1 MPGRIP
7 HGRAAG
13 GCRPRRSRT
22 RFGVMADTVREIE
35 RKYEA
40 GKDTGA
46 ARLPDLS
53 GAAPVATVT
62 DEGVRELDAVYYDTA
77 DRRLAAA
84 GITLR
89 RRTGGPDEGWHLK
102 LPVAE
107 PAVPGAA
114 PGAVPGA
121 RDEIRTPL
129 TVSAIPR
136 ALTALVR
143 SRTRDVPLAPLMRI
157 VSRREVRH
165 LLAADGTLLAEAST
179 DTVTAT
185 RLTDGNLTDGKT
197 DAKASAHWTEIEI
210 ELAEGAD
217 PALLDTLDPLLRKA
231 GLRPSKAPSKLARA
245 LRETGLGEPPRR
257 TAAGP
262 PAEAPA
268 GDHVLAFLRA
278 QAEAVAA
285 LDPGARLGTE
295 DAVHQMRVATRR
307 LRSSFRSYGKV
318 LDRRATD
325 PLAQELKWLAA
336 ELGVDRDREVL
347 AERLRERLDELPR
360 ALVRGPVRARLRTW
374 STAGR
379 RGSRRRLT
387 AVLDSARY
395 LTLLDGL
402 DALLAD
408 PPLREAAAGP
418 PHTVLAK
425 AMLRDYGRLAGRV
438 EHALATTPGH
448 DRDTALHDARK
459 AAKRARYAAEAAT
472 PALGKEA
479 KRFAQQM
486 KSVQTLLGDHQDS
499 VMARGTLRAIAAEAE
514 GAGEPTFTFGV
525 LYGREERRAEQDERE
540 LPGLWERV
548 AERISAVSPR

>member
-1 MPGRIP
+1 
-7 HGRAAG
+7 
-13 GCRPRRSRT
+13 
-22 RFGVMADTVREIE
+22 MADTVREIE

-53 GAAPVATVT
+53 GSAPVATVT

-102 LPVAE
+102 LPVVE
-107 PAVPGAA
+107 AA
-114 PGAVPGA
+114 APGA
-121 RDEIRTPL
+121 RDEIRAPL

-185 RLTDGNLTDGKT
+185 RLTEGAT
-197 DAKASAHWTEIEI
+197 DAKASAHWTEIEV
-210 ELAEGAD
+210 ELAEGVD

-257 TAAGP
+257 PTAGP

-374 STAGR
+374 SAAGR
-379 RGSRRRLT
+379 RGSRRRLA

-395 LTLLDGL
+395 LTLLNGL

-408 PPLREAAAGP
+408 PPLCEAAAGP
-418 PHTVLAK
+418 SHTVLAK
-425 AMLRDYGRLAGRV
+425 TVLRDYGRLAGRV
-438 EHALATTPGH
+438 EHALVTDPGH

-548 AERISAVSPR
+548 AERISAASLR

>member
-1 MPGRIP
+1 
-7 HGRAAG
+7 
-13 GCRPRRSRT
+13 
-22 RFGVMADTVREIE
+22 MADTVREIE

-40 GKDTGA
+40 GRDTGA

-53 GAAPVATVT
+53 GAASVASVT

-77 DRRLAAA
+77 DLRLAAA

-102 LPVAE
+102 LPVAA
-107 PAVPGAA
+107 PAA
-114 PGAVPGA
+114 PGA
-121 RDEIRTPL
+121 RDEIRAPL

-165 LLAADGTLLAEAST
+165 LLAADGTRLAEACT

-185 RLTDGNLTDGKT
+185 RLTGDETTAG
-197 DAKASAHWTEIEI
+197 WTEIEI

-217 PALLDTLDPLLRKA
+217 PALFDTLEPLLRAA

-245 LRETGLGEPPRR
+245 LRETGLGEPRR
-257 TAAGP
+257 RPAATP
-262 PAEAPA
+262 PAGARA

-278 QAEAVAA
+278 QVEAVVA

-307 LRSSFRSYGKV
+307 LRAAFRSHAKV

-325 PLAQELKWLAA
+325 PLGRELRWLAD

-347 AERLRERLDELPR
+347 AERLRDRLDELPR
-360 ALVRGPVRARLRTW
+360 ALVRGPVRARLRAW
-374 STAGR
+374 STSSR
-379 RGSRRRLT
+379 RGSRRRLA

-395 LTLLDGL
+395 LALLNRL

-408 PPLREAAAGP
+408 PPLRDAAAGAP
-418 PHTVLAK
+418 GTVLAR

-438 EHALATTPGH
+438 EHALATAPGH

-479 KRFAQQM
+479 KRFARQM

-499 VMARGTLRAIAAEAE
+499 VMARGALRAIAAEAE

-525 LYGREERRAEQDERE
+525 LYGREERLAERDESE
-540 LPGLWERV
+540 LPGLWER
-548 AERISAVSPR
+548 ISAQVPDRLSAIPPA